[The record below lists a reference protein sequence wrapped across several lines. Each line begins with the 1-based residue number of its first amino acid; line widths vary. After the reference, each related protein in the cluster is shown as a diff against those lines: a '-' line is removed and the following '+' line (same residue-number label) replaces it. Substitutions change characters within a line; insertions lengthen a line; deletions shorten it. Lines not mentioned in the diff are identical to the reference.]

1 MFAFATTYP
10 LSKFAV
16 GRVSPY
22 LTAAI
27 RYISACLILIPFYL
41 RERKKLP
48 SPVSLRDG
56 VLINLAG
63 LSGGV
68 VFAILLLVGIRLS
81 NASNSSLLI
90 NTQPVFAV
98 FLAPLMLKEKF
109 SLVKLLS
116 AIVGIAGLFFV
127 VTGGSAGTFVLSG
140 KPLIGNCLLLIA
152 SICMTLYTL
161 LLKPYVVRYGGTIPT
176 FMGMM
181 TSTLIFIILILIPGF
196 RSAGLDQAATGP
208 GPAHIRGPVGLSPGV
223 FAIILYTGI
232 VGTALAYVL
241 FNKSMAILSFTT
253 ATAYKVLIPVFGVL
267 LSLLFLG
274 EDHTWQ
280 SYMGMGIVFISLSLI
295 VLEPIILRKDRK
307 SGN

>member
-27 RYISACLILIPFYL
+27 RNISACLILIPFYL

-56 VLINLAG
+56 VLINLVG

-68 VFAILLLVGIRLS
+68 VFAVLLLVGISLS

-98 FLAPLMLKEKF
+98 FLAPLILKEKF

-127 VTGGSAGTFVLSG
+127 VTGGSTGAFVLSG

-152 SICMTLYTL
+152 SVCMTLYTL

-176 FMGMM
+176 FMGMI
-181 TSTLIFIILILIPGF
+181 TSTVIFIVLILIPGF
-196 RSAGLDQAATGP
+196 RSAGLDQAALGP
-208 GPAHIRGPVGLSPGV
+208 TRIWGPEGLSPGI

-232 VGTALAYVL
+232 IGTALAYVL

-253 ATAYKVLIPVFGVL
+253 ATAYKVLVPVFGVL

-274 EDHTWQ
+274 EDHSWQ
-280 SYMGMGIVFISLSLI
+280 SYMGMVIVFISLSLI
-295 VLEPIILRKDRK
+295 VLEPILLRKD
-307 SGN
+307 